1 MLITVINVSTL
12 TIEPFFEGPAG
23 SGQGGWTARQFSEHL
38 DGPHTFALRHHVPLG
53 DELAVVHGDTVQL
66 LHGDVLIMEATPWTP
81 DAVTTEAVSIED
93 AAAARSR
100 FVPFLDDDISMTC
113 FSCGIHATSMQ
124 VHGAHLGDGR
134 YATDWTVPD
143 WATSS
148 LTSSAS
154 LWAALDCTAA
164 FYVCGSDGERMAFTV
179 QYAVDQRRAVAPGDR
194 VAIVGWSG
202 DYEPVWDGRKR
213 GAASAAFGED
223 GDVLALA
230 RSFWVSAPE

>member
-1 MLITVINVSTL
+1 MNCRCS
-12 TIEPFFEGPAG
+12 
-23 SGQGGWTARQFSEHL
+23 
-38 DGPHTFALRHHVPLG
+38 
-53 DELAVVHGDTVQL
+53 GDTAQL

-81 DAVTTEAVSIED
+81 DAVTTEAVSIEH

-113 FSCGIHATSMQ
+113 FSAEFMQLHA

-148 LTSSAS
+148 LTSSAA

-179 QYAVDQRRAVAPGDR
+179 QYAVDQRRAVAPGER
-194 VAIVGWSG
+194 VAIVGWTG

-213 GAASAAFGED
+213 GARQQRLMKMAMSLRSQGHFGFRRLSETPHSAIGAAMRSTGEGSNVYD
-223 GDVLALA
+223 KRL
-230 RSFWVSAPE
+230 F

>member
-1 MLITVINVSTL
+1 MKVKLQTRAVL
-12 TIEPFFEGPAG
+12 G
-23 SGQGGWTARQFSEHL
+23 
-38 DGPHTFALRHHVPLG
+38 FALLYALFAV
-53 DELAVVHGDTVQL
+53 LALTANYL
-66 LHGDVLIMEATPWTP
+66 LLQRA
-81 DAVTTEAVSIED
+81 
-93 AAAARSR
+93 
-100 FVPFLDDDISMTC
+100 FLDDDISMTC

-148 LTSSAS
+148 LTSSAA

-179 QYAVDQRRAVAPGDR
+179 QYAVDQRRAVAPGER
-194 VAIVGWSG
+194 VAIVGWNG

-223 GDVLALA
+223 GDVIALA

>member
-1 MLITVINVSTL
+1 MIDVSSL

-53 DELAVVHGDTVQL
+53 DELAIVHGDTVQL

-134 YATDWTVPD
+134 YATDWTVPQ
-143 WATSS
+143 TSFN
-148 LTSSAS
+148 AS
-154 LWAALDCTAA
+154 EAK
-164 FYVCGSDGERMAFTV
+164 VRI
-179 QYAVDQRRAVAPGDR
+179 P
-194 VAIVGWSG
+194 
-202 DYEPVWDGRKR
+202 
-213 GAASAAFGED
+213 
-223 GDVLALA
+223 
-230 RSFWVSAPE
+230 

>member
-1 MLITVINVSTL
+1 
-12 TIEPFFEGPAG
+12 
-23 SGQGGWTARQFSEHL
+23 
-38 DGPHTFALRHHVPLG
+38 LRHHVPLG
-53 DELAVVHGDTVQL
+53 NELTVVHGDTVQL
-66 LHGDVLIMEATPWTP
+66 LDGHVLIMEATPWTP

-113 FSCGIHATSMQ
+113 FSCGIHSTSMQ

-148 LTSSAS
+148 LASSAA

-179 QYAVDQRRAVAPGDR
+179 QYAVDQRRAVSRGER
-194 VAIVGWSG
+194 VAIVGWNG

-223 GDVLALA
+223 GDVIALA